1 MDSKGI
7 FNTFDYNLVLQ
18 IADGQV
24 MFWQHGGLEL
34 CLIPTEWHK
43 RGKLLYAVAVPN
55 PRFYFHN
62 NCGKKTVQRWKII
75 DYKHIRDAFMTA
87 DEVEKK
93 YGIAPLPKGSKASN
107 NDWIAHKREIDIL
120 GDANEFEEAI
130 CWQLER
136 GTPKIV
142 QSQIQKEKKNDNHNC
157 IVASISRDEFVQCAI
172 DSLHYAVDNFVHEL
186 PCIAQIDSKKCRY
199 HIEKLLPVYLYQY
212 NAHVLLQVMLKAN
225 GSLKITSIGLDF
237 IDICNKA
244 NLIGDASQHP
254 ILNLLRQSVD
264 ELYIYDDQKSDYP
277 HSIDSSN
284 SSISI
289 DEYVVPNCP
298 QSPPMLAPNSVYAL
312 MEAAH
317 LMVMGKTAEERK
329 MIIGERLYPI
339 IAHWQPRLAGKITA
353 MLLEMS
359 DMEPLVLLYDSEAL
373 TDKINEAV
381 AVLKNH
387 QLNQYKQAKEM

>member
-212 NAHVLLQVMLKAN
+212 NAHVLLQVMLKEN
-225 GSLKITSIGLDF
+225 GSMKITSIGLDF

-264 ELYIYDDQKSDYP
+264 ELYIYDERKSSNASDYP

-284 SSISI
+284 SSVSI
-289 DEYVVPNCP
+289 NEHV
-298 QSPPMLAPNSVYAL
+298 APNYQLLPTVAL
-312 MEAAH
+312 VEAVH
-317 LMVMGKTAEERK
+317 HMVQNKMAEERK
-329 MIIGERLYPI
+329 RFIGENLYPL
-339 IAHWQPRLAGKITA
+339 IATWQPRLAGKITA
-353 MLLEMS
+353 MLLEMT
-359 DMEPLVLLYDSEAL
+359 DMEPLILLYDSAAL
-373 TDKINEAV
+373 MNKINEAV

-387 QLNQYKQAKEM
+387 QWYQYKQSK